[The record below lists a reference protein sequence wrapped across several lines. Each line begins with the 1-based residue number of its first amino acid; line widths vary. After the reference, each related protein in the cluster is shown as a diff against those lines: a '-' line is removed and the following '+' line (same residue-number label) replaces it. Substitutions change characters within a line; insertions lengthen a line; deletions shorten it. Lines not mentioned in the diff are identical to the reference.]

1 MNIFETSYTEYLR
14 AKKSGLRREAMT
26 ALNTFLAAC
35 GNVDT
40 ASKRQIVKDF
50 FTRQSAEDIEIA
62 CSFPL
67 NSQLLF
73 PVLTEWCA
81 ENPGDSW
88 IWRSWAYLARFR
100 GYLTAAQCDTFAIAE
115 NAPLDDLPCRK
126 ALCRAL
132 ELDPADHLAR
142 KMYIESLLETL
153 QLLFHDK
160 AAGDDSATPLIPDET
175 NKIKEQLALLP
186 DTQEKIQL
194 TERLRHVI
202 SKCFI
207 TKLLHLQRR
216 REK

>member
-14 AKKSGLRREAMT
+14 AKKSVLRREAMT

-73 PVLTEWCA
+73 PVLAEWCA
-81 ENPGDSW
+81 ENPAQSW

-100 GYLTAAQCDTFAIAE
+100 EYLSTAQGDILCIEDDASQ
-115 NAPLDDLPCRK
+115 DDLPIRK

-132 ELDPADHLAR
+132 ELDPEDHLAR
-142 KMYIESLLETL
+142 VMYIKFMLETL
-153 QLLFHDK
+153 TLLLHDRD
-160 AAGDDSATPLIPDET
+160 AGDDSAAPLIPEEA
-175 NKIKEQLALLP
+175 NKIIGQLALLP
-186 DTQEKIQL
+186 DTPEKSQL
-194 TERLRHVI
+194 TAQLRR
-202 SKCFI
+202 I
-207 TKLLHLQRR
+207 TGDYL
-216 REK
+216 

>member
-1 MNIFETSYTEYLR
+1 MSIFETEFAAYIS
-14 AKKSGLRREAMT
+14 AKKSGQRREAMK
-26 ALNTFLAAC
+26 ALNAFLAAC
-35 GNVDT
+35 EKFDT
-40 ASKRQIVKDF
+40 VAKRQIVKDF

-73 PVLTEWCA
+73 PVLAEWCA
-81 ENPGDSW
+81 ENPAQSW
-88 IWRSWAYLARFR
+88 IWHSWAYLARFL

-153 QLLFHDK
+153 QLLLHDK
-160 AAGDDSATPLIPDET
+160 SAGDDSATPLIPDET
-175 NKIKEQLALLP
+175 NKIMGQLAKLP
-186 DTQEKIQL
+186 DIPEKTQL
-194 TERLRHVI
+194 TERL
-202 SKCFI
+202 
-207 TKLLHLQRR
+207 QRMMG
-216 REK
+216 EI

>member
-73 PVLTEWCA
+73 PVLAEWCA

-100 GYLTAAQCDTFAIAE
+100 EYLTAAQCDTFAIAE
-115 NAPLDDLPCRK
+115 NALLDDLPCRK
-126 ALCRAL
+126 ALCRVL

-153 QLLFHDK
+153 QLLLHDK
-160 AAGDDSATPLIPDET
+160 SAGDDSATPLIPDET
-175 NKIKEQLALLP
+175 NKLTEQLAQLP
-186 DTQEKIQL
+186 DIPEKTQL
-194 TERLRHVI
+194 TERL
-202 SKCFI
+202 
-207 TKLLHLQRR
+207 QRMMG
-216 REK
+216 KI

>member
-1 MNIFETSYTEYLR
+1 MNIFETSYTEYLT

-50 FTRQSAEDIEIA
+50 FTNQSAEDIENA
-62 CSFPL
+62 FSFPL
-67 NSQLLF
+67 NSRLLF

-81 ENPGDSW
+81 ENPAQSW

-100 GYLTAAQCDTFAIAE
+100 EYLSTAQGDILCIEDDAS
-115 NAPLDDLPCRK
+115 LDDLPIRK

-132 ELDPADHLAR
+132 ELDPEDHLAR

-153 QLLFHDK
+153 QLLLHDK
-160 AAGDDSATPLIPDET
+160 SAGDDSATPLIPDET
-175 NKIKEQLALLP
+175 NKLTEQLAQLP
-186 DTQEKIQL
+186 DIPEKTQL
-194 TERLRHVI
+194 TKR
-202 SKCFI
+202 
-207 TKLLHLQRR
+207 LQRMMGHA
-216 REK
+216 

>member
-1 MNIFETSYTEYLR
+1 MNIFETSYTEYLM

-26 ALNTFLAAC
+26 DLNTFLAAC

-50 FTRQSAEDIEIA
+50 FTNQSAEDIEIA

-73 PVLTEWCA
+73 PVLAEWCA
-81 ENPGDSW
+81 ENPAQSW

-100 GYLTAAQCDTFAIAE
+100 ECLTAVQGDTLCIE
-115 NAPLDDLPCRK
+115 DDAPLDDLPLRK

-142 KMYIESLLETL
+142 KMYIGSLLETL
-153 QLLFHDK
+153 QLLLHDK
-160 AAGDDSATPLIPDET
+160 SAGDDSATPLIPDEKK
-175 NKIKEQLALLP
+175 KITEQLTLLP
-186 DTQEKIQL
+186 DTPEKTQL
-194 TERLRHVI
+194 TAR
-202 SKCFI
+202 
-207 TKLLHLQRR
+207 LQRMLGNA
-216 REK
+216 

>member
-26 ALNTFLAAC
+26 ALNAFLAAC
-35 GNVDT
+35 EKSDT
-40 ASKRQIVKDF
+40 VAKRQIVKDF

-73 PVLTEWCA
+73 PVLAEWCA
-81 ENPGDSW
+81 ENPAQSW

-142 KMYIESLLETL
+142 KMYIES
-153 QLLFHDK
+153 FYS
-160 AAGDDSATPLIPDET
+160 G
-175 NKIKEQLALLP
+175 
-186 DTQEKIQL
+186 
-194 TERLRHVI
+194 
-202 SKCFI
+202 
-207 TKLLHLQRR
+207 
-216 REK
+216 

>member
-50 FTRQSAEDIEIA
+50 FTRQSAEDIEKA
-62 CSFPL
+62 FSFPL

-73 PVLTEWCA
+73 PVLAEWCA
-81 ENPGDSW
+81 ENPADSW

-100 GYLTAAQCDTFAIAE
+100 EYLSTAQGDILCIEDDAS
-115 NAPLDDLPCRK
+115 LDDLPIRK

-132 ELDPADHLAR
+132 ELDSADHLAR

-153 QLLFHDK
+153 QLLLHDK
-160 AAGDDSATPLIPDET
+160 SAGDDSAIPLIPDET
-175 NKIKEQLALLP
+175 NKIMGQLAQLP
-186 DTQEKIQL
+186 DIPEKTQL
-194 TERLRHVI
+194 TERL
-202 SKCFI
+202 
-207 TKLLHLQRR
+207 QRMMG
-216 REK
+216 KI

>member
-1 MNIFETSYTEYLR
+1 MNIFETSYTEYLT

-73 PVLTEWCA
+73 PVLAEWCA
-81 ENPGDSW
+81 ENPAQSW

-100 GYLTAAQCDTFAIAE
+100 RCLTADQRDTFAIAE
-115 NAPLDDLPCRK
+115 NASLDDLPIRK

-132 ELDPADHLAR
+132 ELDPADYLAR

-153 QLLFHDK
+153 QLLLHDK
-160 AAGDDSATPLIPDET
+160 SAGDDSATPLIPDET
-175 NKIKEQLALLP
+175 NKLTEQLAQLP
-186 DTQEKIQL
+186 DIPEKTQL
-194 TERLRHVI
+194 TERL
-202 SKCFI
+202 
-207 TKLLHLQRR
+207 QRMMGNA
-216 REK
+216 

>member
-26 ALNTFLAAC
+26 ALNAFLAAC
-35 GNVDT
+35 EKFDT
-40 ASKRQIVKDF
+40 VAKRQIVKDF

-73 PVLTEWCA
+73 PVLAEWCA
-81 ENPGDSW
+81 ENPAQSW

-100 GYLTAAQCDTFAIAE
+100 EYLTAAQCDTFAIAE

-132 ELDPADHLAR
+132 ELDPEDHLAR
-142 KMYIESLLETL
+142 VMYIKFMLETL
-153 QLLFHDK
+153 TLLLHDRD
-160 AAGDDSATPLIPDET
+160 AGDDSAASLIPEEA
-175 NKIKEQLALLP
+175 NKIIGQLALLP
-186 DTQEKIQL
+186 DTPEKSQL
-194 TERLRHVI
+194 TAQLRR
-202 SKCFI
+202 I
-207 TKLLHLQRR
+207 TGDYL
-216 REK
+216 

>member
-35 GNVDT
+35 GNVDI

-50 FTRQSAEDIEIA
+50 FTRQSAEDIEKA
-62 CSFPL
+62 FSFPL
-67 NSQLLF
+67 NSRLLF

-81 ENPGDSW
+81 ENPAQSW
-88 IWRSWAYLARFR
+88 ILRSWAYLACGRE
-100 GYLTAAQCDTFAIAE
+100 YLTAAQRDTFAITE
-115 NAPLDDLPCRK
+115 NTPLDDLPCRK

-186 DTQEKIQL
+186 DTQEKTQL
-194 TERLRHVI
+194 TERL
-202 SKCFI
+202 
-207 TKLLHLQRR
+207 QRFLCTN
-216 REK
+216 EK

>member
-73 PVLTEWCA
+73 PVLGEWCA
-81 ENPGDSW
+81 ENPAQSW

-115 NAPLDDLPCRK
+115 NAPLDDLPIRK

-132 ELDPADHLAR
+132 ELDPEDHLAR
-142 KMYIESLLETL
+142 VMYIKFMLETL
-153 QLLFHDK
+153 TLLLHDRD
-160 AAGDDSATPLIPDET
+160 AGDDSAAPLIPEEA
-175 NKIKEQLALLP
+175 NKIIGQLALLP
-186 DTQEKIQL
+186 DTPEKSQL
-194 TERLRHVI
+194 TAQLRR
-202 SKCFI
+202 I
-207 TKLLHLQRR
+207 TGDYL
-216 REK
+216 